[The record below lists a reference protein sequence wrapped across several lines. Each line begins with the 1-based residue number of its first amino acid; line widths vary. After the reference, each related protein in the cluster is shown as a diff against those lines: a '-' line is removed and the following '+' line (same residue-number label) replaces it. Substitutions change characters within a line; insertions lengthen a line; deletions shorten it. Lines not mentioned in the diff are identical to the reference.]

1 VIKIKRIVEVLDRVS
16 DTEREE
22 VIDFAKIF
30 LLKREE
36 KGDLPPPAGSFR
48 EHERGNMR
56 EDDYDGCIR

>member
-1 VIKIKRIVEVLDRVS
+1 MKIKRIVEVLDRLS

-22 VIDFAKIF
+22 VLDFAKF
-30 LLKREE
+30 LLSKREE
-36 KGDLPPPAGSFR
+36 KGDLSPPASSSR